1 MKAIFFRIPENGISK
16 NMTKRLEELLNLD
29 TTEPV
34 LPPESVDVTPVAT
47 INLQDK
53 LEEFD
58 KISAALPRVV
68 GLGDMA
74 DGELD
79 ALADKAEKAYD
90 DLMDLGMNVE
100 ARYGSRMFEVAA
112 QMMNAAI
119 TAKTNKIDKKLKMID
134 LQIKKLAIDKKHG
147 EGSGNTVEGEGYIIT
162 DRNSILQKLKDLNK

>member
-1 MKAIFFRIPENGISK
+1 
-16 NMTKRLEELLNLD
+16 MTKKLEELLNIESA
-29 TTEPV
+29 EPM
-34 LPPESVDVTPVAT
+34 VDVQPVDAEPVAT
-47 INLQDK
+47 IDLQDK

-58 KISAALPRVV
+58 KIASALPRVK

-100 ARYGSRMFEVAA
+100 PRYGSRMFEIAA

-119 TAKTNKIDKKLKMID
+119 TAKTNKIDKKLKMVD
-134 LQIKKLAIDKKHG
+134 LQLKKLAIDKKHG
-147 EGSGNTVEGEGYIIT
+147 QEGGGAIEGEGYIVT
-162 DRNSILQKLKDLNK
+162 DRNSILEKLKNMHK